1 MDLEMRM
8 LACLFFTNLME
19 KEDKMQHSPITP
31 TAGPRRSL
39 RDVRDLEGYV
49 SESLAAIGVGPAS
62 RAHGPLLQ
70 HGVRSAYRVE
80 RALPPEVSLR
90 AVLDEVLPARLTA
103 PLRRRGTPALA
114 GPVAA

>member
-1 MDLEMRM
+1 MV
-8 LACLFFTNLME
+8 ACVLSSNLME
-19 KEDKMQHSPITP
+19 KEDKMQPTP
-31 TAGPRRSL
+31 VATLRSL

-62 RAHGPLLQ
+62 RAHAPLLR

-90 AVLDEVLPARLTA
+90 AILDEVLPARLRA
-103 PLRRRGTPALA
+103 PLQHLGTSALA
-114 GPVAA
+114 GSLAA

>member
-1 MDLEMRM
+1 MV
-8 LACLFFTNLME
+8 ASSLFINLME
-19 KEDKMQHSPITP
+19 KEDKMRQTP
-31 TAGPRRSL
+31 TTRPESAVRSL

-49 SESLAAIGVGPAS
+49 SESLAAIGVAPTS

-90 AVLDEVLPARLTA
+90 AVLDEVLPARLSA
-103 PLRRRGTPALA
+103 PLRRHGTPALA
-114 GPVAA
+114 GPAAA

>member
-1 MDLEMRM
+1 
-8 LACLFFTNLME
+8 ME
-19 KEDKMQHSPITP
+19 KEDKMRHTP
-31 TAGPRRSL
+31 TTRPETPVLSL

-49 SESLAAIGVGPAS
+49 SESLAAIGVEPTS

-90 AVLDEVLPARLTA
+90 AVLDEVLPVRLSA
-103 PLRRRGTPALA
+103 PLRRNRTPALA
-114 GPVAA
+114 GPAAA

>member
-1 MDLEMRM
+1 MR
-8 LACLFFTNLME
+8 
-19 KEDKMQHSPITP
+19 QTP
-31 TAGPRRSL
+31 TAGPETPVRSL

-49 SESLAAIGVGPAS
+49 SESLAAIGVEPTS

-90 AVLDEVLPARLTA
+90 EVLDQVLPARLSA
-103 PLRRRGTPALA
+103 PLYRIGTPALA
-114 GPVAA
+114 GPAVA